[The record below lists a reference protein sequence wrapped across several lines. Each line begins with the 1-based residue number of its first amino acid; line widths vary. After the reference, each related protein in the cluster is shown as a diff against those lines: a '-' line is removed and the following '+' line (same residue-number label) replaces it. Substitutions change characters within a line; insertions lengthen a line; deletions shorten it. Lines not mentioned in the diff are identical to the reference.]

1 MPGLAYL
8 SSQDPAASPTPM
20 SATTPS
26 RAPLTTTREIPGDPG
41 LPLIGN
47 TLGFMKNPNA
57 FLERRYRKYGEVS
70 WTHSFGIR
78 LVTLLGPDANQ
89 FVFRN
94 QGDLFSN
101 NQGWDYFIGQFFTRG
116 IMLLDF
122 EEHRYHRSIMQAAF
136 KKPVLVRYLDRMNPM
151 IAQGSGRWKPSD
163 TFRIFEHIKALTLD
177 LATEVFVGAKLGP
190 EADRLNKA
198 FIDTVKA
205 GTAIVRHP
213 VPGLRW
219 KKGLDGRRVLEDFFR
234 AGIAEKRAHET
245 DDLFSVLCHAR
256 AETGESFTDDDVVN
270 HMIFLLMA
278 AHDTSTITLCS
289 IFNRLAQS
297 PEWQERVR
305 QESFALGKRFLDY
318 EDLEKM
324 EAMGLVMKE
333 ALRMMSPVPSIPRK
347 TVKDVHYKGY
357 LIPRGTF
364 VNVVPYYTHYMRE
377 WWTDPDRFD
386 PYRFSEARNEHKR
399 HMYQYVPFGGGAHMC
414 IGLHFA
420 DVQIKAI
427 LHQVV
432 QRFRWSVEPGYHM
445 PVDNTSLPVP
455 ADGLP
460 VKFERL

>member
-1 MPGLAYL
+1 MSTVLP
-8 SSQDPAASPTPM
+8 SPA
-20 SATTPS
+20 
-26 RAPLTTTREIPGDPG
+26 LREIPGDPG
-41 LPLIGN
+41 LPVVGH
-47 TLGFMKNPNA
+47 TFGFMHNPVR
-57 FLERRYRKYGEVS
+57 FLGERYRRYGEVS
-70 WTHSFGIR
+70 WSNAFGIR
-78 LVTLLGPDANQ
+78 MVSMLGPDANQ
-89 FVFRN
+89 FVLRN
-94 QGDLFSN
+94 QGDWFSN
-101 NQGWDYFIGQFFTRG
+101 HQGWDYFIGKFFTRG

-136 KKPVLVRYLDRMNPM
+136 KKPVLVRYLGHMNPM
-151 IAQGSGRWKPSD
+151 IERGIGAWQPSPRFQM
-163 TFRIFEHIKALTLD
+163 FRHLKQLTLD
-177 LATEVFVGAKLGP
+177 MATEIFVGAKLGR
-190 EADRLNKA
+190 EADRLNQA

-205 GTAIVRHP
+205 GTALVRHP

-219 KKGLDGRRVLEDFFR
+219 KKGLDGRRVLEDYFR
-234 AGIAEKRAHET
+234 AGIAAKRARET

-289 IFNRLAQS
+289 IFNRLAQN

-305 QESFALGKRFLDY
+305 AESFALGKRHLDY
-318 EDLEKM
+318 DDLERL

-347 TVKDVHYKGY
+347 TVKDVQYKDF

-364 VNVVPYYTHYMRE
+364 INVVPYYTHYMEE
-377 WWTDPDRFD
+377 WWENPQQFD
-386 PYRFSEARNEHKR
+386 PLRFSEPRNEHKK

-420 DVQIKAI
+420 EVQIKAI

-432 QRFRWSVEPGYHM
+432 QRYRWRVKPGYDM

-460 VKFERL
+460 VHFERL